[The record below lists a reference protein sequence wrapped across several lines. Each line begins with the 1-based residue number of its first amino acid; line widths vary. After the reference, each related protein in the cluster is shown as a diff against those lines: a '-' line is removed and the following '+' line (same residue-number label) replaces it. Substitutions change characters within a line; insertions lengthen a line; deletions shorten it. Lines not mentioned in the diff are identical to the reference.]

1 MLNQLLDY
9 LNIKELYPPQKEAM
23 EVIERNESLLMSV
36 PTAAGKTVVA
46 YNALM
51 KTVKEGKK
59 GIFLV
64 PLRALAWEKVTE
76 LRDICKNILNGARI
90 GVSVGD
96 FDKIRGLSK
105 YDIIVATSER
115 ADSLI
120 RHNPSWLTEVGCL
133 VSDEIHLINDS
144 NRGPTLEVTL
154 SKFREINPD
163 IQIIGLSATVSN
175 SKEVAKWLGATLVES
190 DFRPVPLKKGICI
203 DNEIEWDGS
212 DFKRIDIDGT
222 EGIALDN
229 LPDQCL
235 VFVNTRRSAEAQAK
249 RLGMLI
255 GKRLTNE
262 EIEALKTYTNE
273 LKSGADE
280 VTSVDSNLTKL
291 IEKGVA
297 YHHAGLT
304 NRQRQLIE
312 KGFREKRI
320 KALCATPTLA
330 AGVNLPAKRVIIR
343 DLTRWD
349 SSFQSNQPLPV
360 LEIQQMLGRAGR
372 PGFDVD
378 GEGVLIA
385 KNNEQKAQIIETYFE
400 GETEPVIS
408 RLGSEPALRT
418 HLLSLIASGTI
429 SSTEEM
435 HSFLKKTLFGA
446 QGELWRT
453 QHRINKVLDF
463 LDKEDLIRIEGKL
476 DGEFIPANTSLQEKL
491 KATAFGRKVSQ
502 LYIDPLSGVII
513 RKALESEVPA
523 NPLGLLHTI
532 SRTPDIYSLYV
543 RKNEMETYLT
553 HLMQM
558 EADLMLPPPI
568 EHTELEFYLWDLKTA
583 LLLMDWVEE
592 TPEEHLMKRYST
604 TPGDIR
610 AKVETAGWILYSMSE
625 LSELVSPNT
634 TKMIAEL
641 EIRISNGVRKELL
654 PLLEIDSIGRVR
666 ARALFNA
673 GFTSQN
679 SIREA
684 KPSELSEIPGIGK
697 KLAEKLAGKKDPEQM
712 RFELA

>member
-51 KTVKEGKK
+51 KAVKEGKK

-76 LRDICKNILNGARI
+76 LRDICKNILNGAKI

-96 FDKIRGLSK
+96 FDKVRGLSK

-154 SKFREINPD
+154 SKFREINPN

-190 DFRPVPLKKGICI
+190 DFRTVPLKKGICI
-203 DNEIEWDGS
+203 GNEIEWDGS
-212 DFKRIDIDGT
+212 EFKRIDIEVT

-255 GKRLTNE
+255 GKRLTSDE
-262 EIEALKTYTNE
+262 TEALKTYTNE

-291 IEKGVA
+291 IERGVA

-385 KNNEQKAQIIETYFE
+385 KNNEQKTQIIETYFE
-400 GETEPVIS
+400 GETEPVLS

-429 SSTEEM
+429 STTEEM

-463 LDKEDLIRIEGKL
+463 LDKEDLIEIEGKV
-476 DGEFIPANTSLQEKL
+476 DGEFIPANASLQEKL
-491 KATAFGRKVSQ
+491 RATAFGRKVSQ

-532 SRTPDIYSLYV
+532 ARTPDIYSLYV

-558 EADLMLPPPI
+558 EADLMLPPPV

-666 ARALFNA
+666 ARSLFNA
-673 GFTSQN
+673 GFTSQS

-684 KPSELSEIPGIGK
+684 KPSELSEIPGIGS